1 MRKESNARSSPP
13 SATGRHR
20 RLIYLPVI
28 HTAQDLGSL
37 AVSAGARQPVSAN
50 SAHTDLLEQFW
61 DKVEE
66 VVVLLLQQQQRWR
79 IYQDGLPICDHERQI
94 VSDMAHKGSRNYQL
108 LSKAAEQGA
117 IIMGTESPRLLLEEY
132 RLAKQTLGQ
141 GVRSEA
147 QWQAASEVLQARDE
161 FIADRINR
169 TLVQGESGIL
179 FLGLL
184 HNLDKRLDDD
194 IELIF
199 PIGQPQLRQRTV

>member
-1 MRKESNARSSPP
+1 MRKESNVRSSPP

-20 RLIYLPVI
+20 RLFYLPII

-50 SAHTDLLEQFW
+50 SAHPDLLEQFW

-66 VVVLLLQQQQRWR
+66 VVVLLLQQQRWR

-94 VSDMAHKGSRNYQL
+94 VSDMARKGSRNYQL

-147 QWQAASEVLQARDE
+147 QRQAASEVLQARDE

-184 HNLDKRLDDD
+184 HSLDKRLDND
-194 IELIF
+194 IELLF